1 MKYATGLRFAFAG
14 ITAGV
19 LAFGSLTFARDPRS
33 AKDENDRL
41 ENSGKV
47 MHEILNVPDDIPQDL
62 IDKAR
67 CVVVMP
73 SVLKAAFV
81 VGGSYGRGT
90 MVCRTGKDFTGPWGA
105 PAMYALEGA
114 SVGLQIGGEAT
125 DFVFLL
131 MNDRAASSLLHSKVK
146 LGADA
151 SAAAG
156 PKGRSAEADS
166 DAYMRAEILSYS
178 RARGVFAG
186 ISLEGSTLRPD
197 EDGNRK
203 LYGADAKAAR
213 IVEEPDSS
221 APRSAHDLLA
231 ALQTSSP
238 QIKR

>member
-1 MKYATGLRFAFAG
+1 MKFAKSRVFIA
-14 ITAGV
+14 AGV
-19 LAFGSLTFARDPRS
+19 LTFGSILFAKSPGNVN
-33 AKDENDRL
+33 DEDNRL
-41 ENSGKV
+41 QNSGKV

-81 VGGSYGRGT
+81 VGGSYGRGA
-90 MVCRTGKDFTGPWGA
+90 MVCRTGKHFTGPWGA

-114 SVGLQIGGEAT
+114 SVGFQIGGEAT

-131 MNDRAASSLLHSKVK
+131 MNDRAADSLLHSKVK

-151 SAAAG
+151 TAAAG

-186 ISLEGSTLRPD
+186 VSLEGSTLRPD
-197 EDGNRK
+197 EEGNRK
-203 LYGADAKAAR
+203 LYG
-213 IVEEPDSS
+213 SS
-221 APRSAHDLLA
+221 ASAAKILSESEARAPSSAHDLLA
-231 ALQTSSP
+231 ALQNSSP
-238 QIKR
+238 QLKR